1 MSDPDV
7 LDHETETGE
16 IITLRHD
23 VDMMFKVVASLMVN
37 QRSVLSGPMHERMNM
52 WRSVAQIL
60 PSAFNVLLIYLFSP
74 VKCQQSL
81 V

>member
-1 MSDPDV
+1 M
-7 LDHETETGE
+7 
-16 IITLRHD
+16 
-23 VDMMFKVVASLMVN
+23 DMMFKVVASLMVN

-52 WRSVAQIL
+52 LSSVAQIL
-60 PSAFNVLLIYLFSP
+60 PSAFNVLLIYSFCP

>member
-1 MSDPDV
+1 
-7 LDHETETGE
+7 
-16 IITLRHD
+16 
-23 VDMMFKVVASLMVN
+23 MMVASLMVN
-37 QRSVLSGPMHERMNM
+37 QRSVLSVSMHERMNM
-52 WRSVAQIL
+52 LSSVAQIL